1 MMERRETL
9 PVGGM
14 CAEIAVGILI
24 RVITIADTAERR
36 CYGMIDQEKVIQR
49 QNVIAALY
57 ACTSSEDK
65 SQKCYVCPYFCGPDN
80 CCQEMMWDALTLLEE
95 QEIIGHWE
103 EPEDEGIVS
112 FHPAAYSQ
120 CSVCK
125 RKSYFGHKD
134 RFCRHCGARM
144 EVKEEAP

>member
-1 MMERRETL
+1 M
-9 PVGGM
+9 
-14 CAEIAVGILI
+14 
-24 RVITIADTAERR
+24 ADL
-36 CYGMIDQEKVIQR
+36 EKVITHLDDLRLFTDIDVHPVVSPENWGIYSTLCDYIDQIKEE
-49 QNVIAALY
+49 V
-57 ACTSSEDK
+57 E
-65 SQKCYVCPYFCGPDN
+65 
-80 CCQEMMWDALTLLEE
+80 TLLKE

-112 FHPAAYSQ
+112 FNPAAYVQ

-125 RKSYFGHKD
+125 QKACFGHKD